1 MKIKLVSVGKIR
13 ESYIIAGIQEYT
25 KRLQAYTKL
34 ELIRV
39 ADERI
44 PDVCSFALQEQIK
57 QKESQRVID
66 KIKKD
71 EFVIVL
77 DVQGEMLDSIELSQK
92 MEQCMIQG
100 KSTITFVIGGSLG
113 HGSNLLERADFRL
126 SFSKMT
132 FPHPLMQLISLEQ
145 IYRSF
150 KIMHQETYHK

>member
-71 EFVIVL
+71 EYVIVL